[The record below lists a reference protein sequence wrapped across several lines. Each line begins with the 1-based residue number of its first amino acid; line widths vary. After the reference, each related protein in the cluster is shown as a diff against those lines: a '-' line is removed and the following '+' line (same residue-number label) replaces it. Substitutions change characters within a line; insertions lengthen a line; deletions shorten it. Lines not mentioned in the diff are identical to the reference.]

1 MVISVNPEPNK
12 KKFQDLLDQTLLSL
26 KSESK
31 SKQSEYSSLLG
42 NKLEKK
48 VFDTLCVNA
57 NGTSFDK
64 SIELVSGQKFPDI
77 VAKKYYGVEVKTT
90 KSDQWKSIG
99 SSVAEGTRVEG
110 VERIFMLFGKMCSP
124 IDFMCRPYE
133 ECLSEVVVT
142 HSPRYQID
150 MNLKAGE
157 TIFDKIKVPYDDLRK
172 QADPIKTVLAYY
184 KSLLKEGESTWWS
197 GDSEP
202 ANKMIIRLW
211 NHLSSDE
218 KEYYMIKGFCLFPEL
233 LSNKQDKFNR
243 FAIWL
248 STKESIVCPN
258 VRDIYT
264 AGGTGS
270 ISFKRS
276 SYNQLPQIFMKLNNN
291 IDKIKLSLNEIEE
304 DVLNEYWGNSNSST
318 RFVQWCNLIVPYLSN
333 ILDKNFPLEDY
344 LNTQNGQMG

>member
-12 KKFQDLLDQTLLSL
+12 REFQNLLDQTLLSL
-26 KSESK
+26 KNESK
-31 SKQSEYSSLLG
+31 SRQSEYLSLLG

-48 VFDTLCVNA
+48 VFDTLCLNA
-57 NGTSFDK
+57 NGTPFDK
-64 SIELVSGQKFPDI
+64 SIELVSGQRFPDI
-77 VAKKYYGVEVKTT
+77 VAKKYFGVEVKTT
-90 KSDQWKSIG
+90 KSDHWKSIG

-172 QADPIKTVLAYY
+172 QTNPIKTIIDYY
-184 KSLLKEGESTWWS
+184 KSLLKKGESTWWS
-197 GDSEP
+197 GDHEP

-211 NHLSSDE
+211 NHLSSEE

-233 LSNKQDKFNR
+233 LSNRQDKFNR

-270 ISFKRS
+270 VSFKENTYS
-276 SYNQLPQIFMKLNNN
+276 QLPQIFIKLNSN
-291 IDKIKLSLNEIEE
+291 IDKIKVSLNELEE
-304 DVLNEYWGNSNSST
+304 EVLNEYWESPNSST
-318 RFVQWCNLIVPYLSN
+318 RFDQWCSLIIPYLSN
-333 ILDKNFPLEDY
+333 ILDEKFPIEGY
-344 LNTQNGQMG
+344 LNAQNG